1 MPRKVL
7 AVLLLGFLVFAATA
21 VIAANIN
28 NVEPQ
33 VTSDP
38 LVRDSDSYVQNE
50 GQLYAWISGYAS
62 QSNRGLLYNVY
73 GGAGDSGACEIWG
86 YSFDPSTVATTHQAW
101 WSASITATG
110 WCPFSPHRLYAEIT
124 WVPWHE
130 YPTTDEES

>member
-7 AVLLLGFLVFAATA
+7 AVLLFGVLLFVATA
-21 VIAANIN
+21 VVAT
-28 NVEPQ
+28 NVAPEPQ
-33 VTSDP
+33 ITSDP

-73 GGAGDSGACEIWG
+73 GGASDSGECTIWT

-124 WVPWHE
+124 WVPGSG
-130 YPTTDEES
+130 YTVTYEES